1 MRKLID
7 DVTVEEMRK
16 MRESGMTN
24 MDIARALDVSYPTV
38 HRHLGA
44 QPGRG
49 GRVASTIA
57 APRFEEVRTEPRKE
71 PVYKG
76 VLPVV
81 NRVTYL
87 TGTTAE
93 YVVDAKKAVVTF
105 AIDDMI
111 AEIPFD
117 RWSEFAEE
125 VAAIQRNLVRQTM
138 TPEIW

>member
-44 QPGRG
+44 QPSRG
-49 GRVASTIA
+49 GRVASTINVT
-57 APRFEEVRTEPRKE
+57 PRFEEVRTEP
-71 PVYKG
+71 VYNG

-87 TGTTAE
+87 TGTIAE
-93 YVVDAKKAVVTF
+93 YVVDAKKAAVTF

-117 RWSEFAEE
+117 KWTEFVAE
-125 VAAIQRNLVRQTM
+125 VNAIQRNLNRQTM